1 MKTSNRCSLKKRKTE
16 RERERERK
24 TERKKPPPGLPS
36 VIHSILED
44 AHMYKPSLDCLD
56 NLERR
61 SSEGWTFLLST
72 YRSETGLMLSCTVH
86 VELT

>member
-1 MKTSNRCSLKKRKTE
+1 
-16 RERERERK
+16 
-24 TERKKPPPGLPS
+24 
-36 VIHSILED
+36 
-44 AHMYKPSLDCLD
+44 MYKPSLDCLD